1 MIRRRATVS
10 APSLGRDSYLRSIK
24 LAWSK
29 VNPGGATKPTIRQL
43 KLFMPIAKLDLAGST
58 RITINGN
65 NGWLLG
71 ANLPWI
77 NCGNDF
83 GENAYGS
90 YGIGSP
96 NPPKQSAPLSSDELR
111 TAFYAM
117 QASGVNV
124 ARWFL
129 FVDGRAGITY
139 DAAAGSPTGLDEVI
153 FRDIDAAIAT
163 AAAHGIKIMFVL
175 ISFDWMFEEAQD
187 QVSGGKSYI
196 LQSPTLQDELVRN
209 VFVPLFQRYA
219 NNDSVIAYDVAN
231 EPEWALTMDGNP
243 PNPLQINGRLL
254 DPVSL
259 EDFTRFVTQV
269 TTAARQHALAQYVT
283 LGSARAKWVG
293 YWQNVG
299 LDFYQFHYYPA
310 TEGDRTLDEVL
321 PDLPPDLNRPI
332 WLGEI
337 PANVTG
343 SVGFMTNALEVA
355 YTARLAGA
363 APWSMRGV
371 DEYGAADPAALK
383 QFCLAHSPDINSGVP
398 PGNAP
403 D

>member
-1 MIRRRATVS
+1 
-10 APSLGRDSYLRSIK
+10 
-24 LAWSK
+24 
-29 VNPGGATKPTIRQL
+29 
-43 KLFMPIAKLDLAGST
+43 MPIPKPDLAGST
-58 RITINGN
+58 RITIDGN

-96 NPPKQSAPLSSDELR
+96 SPPEQSAPLSSDALR
-111 TAFYAM
+111 TAFDTM

-129 FVDGRAGITY
+129 FFDGRAGITY
-139 DAAAGSPTGLDEVI
+139 DAAGSPTGLDAVV
-153 FRDIDAAIAT
+153 FRDIDAAIGI

-187 QVSGGKSYI
+187 HVSGGKSYI

-219 NNDSVIAYDVAN
+219 NNDAVMAYEVAN

-243 PNPLQINGRLL
+243 SNPLRINGRVL
-254 DPVSL
+254 DPVPL
-259 EDFTRFVTQV
+259 EDFTRFVRQV
-269 TTAARQHALAQYVT
+269 TAAAQQYALAQYVT

-310 TEGDRTLDEVL
+310 TEGHRTLDEVL
-321 PDLPPDLNRPI
+321 RDLPSGLNRPV
-332 WLGEI
+332 WLGET

-343 SVGFMTNALEVA
+343 NAEFMTHTLEDA

-383 QFCLAHSPDINSGVP
+383 QFFLAHSPDINSGVP
-398 PGNAP
+398 PGNVP

>member
-1 MIRRRATVS
+1 
-10 APSLGRDSYLRSIK
+10 
-24 LAWSK
+24 
-29 VNPGGATKPTIRQL
+29 
-43 KLFMPIAKLDLAGST
+43 MPILKPDLAGST

-90 YGIGSP
+90 YGIGSLS
-96 NPPKQSAPLSSDELR
+96 PPKQSAPLSSDELR
-111 TAFYAM
+111 TAFHAM

-139 DAAAGSPTGLDEVI
+139 DVAGSPTGLDAAI
-153 FRDIDAAIAT
+153 FRDIDAAIGI
-163 AAAHGIKIMFVL
+163 AAAHGVKIMFVL

-187 QVSGGKSYI
+187 HVSGGKSYI

-231 EPEWALTMDGNP
+231 EPEWALTMDSNP
-243 PNPLQINGRLL
+243 PHPLQINGRVV

-259 EDFTRFVTQV
+259 EDFTRFVRQV
-269 TTAARQHALAQYVT
+269 TTAAQQYALAQYVT

-293 YWQNVG
+293 HWQNVG
-299 LDFYQFHYYPA
+299 LDFYQFHYYPG
-310 TEGDRTLDEVL
+310 TEGERTLDEVL
-321 PDLPPDLNRPI
+321 PDLPPGLNRPV

-343 SVGFMTNALEVA
+343 NSGFMSRALEDA
-355 YTARLAGA
+355 YTAKLAGA

-383 QFCLAHSPDINSGVP
+383 QFFLAHSPDINSGVP
-398 PGNAP
+398 PGDAS

>member
-1 MIRRRATVS
+1 MAI
-10 APSLGRDSYLRSIK
+10 P
-24 LAWSK
+24 
-29 VNPGGATKPTIRQL
+29 KP
-43 KLFMPIAKLDLAGST
+43 DLAGST
-58 RITINGN
+58 RITIHGN

-90 YGIGSP
+90 YGIGSAS
-96 NPPKQSAPLSSDELR
+96 PPQQSAPLSSDELR
-111 TAFYAM
+111 AAFHTM

-129 FVDGRAGITY
+129 FFDGRAGITY
-139 DAAAGSPTGLDEVI
+139 DAATGSPTGLDEVI
-153 FRDIDAAIAT
+153 FRDIDAAIGI

-175 ISFDWMFEEAQD
+175 ISFDWMFEQAQD
-187 QVSGGKSYI
+187 HVSGGKSYI

-231 EPEWALTMDGNP
+231 EPEWALTIDGNP
-243 PNPLQINGRLL
+243 PNPLQINGRVL

-269 TTAARQHALAQYVT
+269 TTAAQQYALAQYVT

-310 TEGDRTLDEVL
+310 TEGHRTLDEVL
-321 PDLPPDLNRPI
+321 RDLPSGLNRPV
-332 WLGEI
+332 WLGET

-343 SVGFMTNALEVA
+343 NAEFMTHTLEDA

-383 QFCLAHSPDINSGVP
+383 QFFLAHSPDINSGVP
-398 PGNAP
+398 PGNVP

>member
-1 MIRRRATVS
+1 
-10 APSLGRDSYLRSIK
+10 
-24 LAWSK
+24 
-29 VNPGGATKPTIRQL
+29 
-43 KLFMPIAKLDLAGST
+43 MPIPKPDLAGST

-111 TAFYAM
+111 AAFHTM

-129 FVDGRAGITY
+129 FFDGRAGITY
-139 DAAAGSPTGLDEVI
+139 DAATGSPTGLDEVI
-153 FRDIDAAIAT
+153 FRDIDAATGI
-163 AAAHGIKIMFVL
+163 AAAYGIKIMFVL
-175 ISFDWMFEEAQD
+175 ISFDWMFEAAQD
-187 QVSGGKSYI
+187 HVSGGRSYI

-209 VFVPLFQRYA
+209 VFVPLFRRYA
-219 NNDSVIAYDVAN
+219 NNESVIAYDVAN
-231 EPEWALTMDGNP
+231 EPEWALTIDGNP
-243 PNPLQINGRLL
+243 PNPLQVNGRLL

-269 TTAARQHALAQYVT
+269 TTAAQQYALAQYVT
-283 LGSARAKWVG
+283 LGSARAKWVR

-299 LDFYQFHYYPA
+299 LDFYQFHYYPG
-310 TEGDRTLDEVL
+310 TEGDRALDEVL
-321 PDLPPDLNRPI
+321 PDLPRGLNRPV

-343 SVGFMTNALEVA
+343 SAGFMTNALEDA

-371 DEYGAADPAALK
+371 DECGAADSAALK
-383 QFCLAHSPDINSGVP
+383 QFLLVHSPDINSGVP

>member
-1 MIRRRATVS
+1 
-10 APSLGRDSYLRSIK
+10 
-24 LAWSK
+24 
-29 VNPGGATKPTIRQL
+29 
-43 KLFMPIAKLDLAGST
+43 MPIPKPDLAGST

-96 NPPKQSAPLSSDELR
+96 NPPKQNAPLSSDELR
-111 TAFYAM
+111 AAFRTM

-129 FVDGRAGITY
+129 FFDGRAGITY
-139 DAAAGSPTGLDEVI
+139 DAAAGSPTGLDGVI
-153 FRDIDAAIAT
+153 FRDLDAAIGI

-187 QVSGGKSYI
+187 HVSGGKSYI

-231 EPEWALTMDGNP
+231 EPEWALTVDGNP
-243 PNPLQINGRLL
+243 PNPLQVNGRLL
-254 DPVSL
+254 DSVSL
-259 EDFTRFVTQV
+259 EDFTRFVKQV
-269 TTAARQHALAQYVT
+269 TTAAQQYALAQYVT

-299 LDFYQFHYYPA
+299 LDFYQFHYYPG

-321 PDLPPDLNRPI
+321 PDLPPDLNRPV

-343 SVGFMTNALEVA
+343 SAGFMTNVLEDA

-371 DEYGAADPAALK
+371 DECGAADPAALK
-383 QFCLAHSPDINSGVP
+383 QFFLAHSPDINSGVP

>member
-1 MIRRRATVS
+1 
-10 APSLGRDSYLRSIK
+10 
-24 LAWSK
+24 
-29 VNPGGATKPTIRQL
+29 
-43 KLFMPIAKLDLAGST
+43 MPIPKPDLAGST

-96 NPPKQSAPLSSDELR
+96 NPPQQSAPLSSDDLR
-111 TAFYAM
+111 TAFQTM

-139 DAAAGSPTGLDEVI
+139 DSAAGSPTGLDGAI
-153 FRDIDAAIAT
+153 FRDIDAAVGI

-175 ISFDWMFEEAQD
+175 ISFDWMFEEAED
-187 QVSGGKSYI
+187 HVSGGRSYI
-196 LQSPTLQDELVRN
+196 LRSPTLQDELVRN

-219 NNDSVIAYDVAN
+219 NNDSVFAYDVAN
-231 EPEWALTMDGNP
+231 EPEWALTADGNP
-243 PNPLQINGRLL
+243 SDPVRINGRLL

-269 TTAARQHALAQYVT
+269 TTAARQYALAQYVT

-293 YWQNVG
+293 YWRNVG
-299 LDFYQFHYYPA
+299 LDFYQFHYYPK
-310 TEGDRTLDEVL
+310 TEGGRTLDEVL
-321 PDLPPDLNRPI
+321 PDLPPDLNRPL

-343 SVGFMTNALEVA
+343 RAGFMTNALEVA
-355 YTARLAGA
+355 YTAGLAGA
-363 APWSMRGV
+363 APWSARGV

-383 QFCLAHSPDINSGVP
+383 QFFLTHSPDINSGVL